1 MNRKNFFWTLRYSL
15 INITYFAAFCT
26 IHAYAAVYLLA
37 NGFSNTQVG
46 ILLAVANII
55 SAVFQPLIAGVID
68 KPGPLTN
75 RRFILISVLIIF
87 AGSLLLLFFN
97 ESKAFIFVIYAL
109 IYMIQFSYQPV
120 VLALN
125 FEYQKAGCPIYFGLA
140 RGLGSASFAVTS
152 AFIGG
157 FVERQGV
164 NVLLWVNIITMVL
177 SAVIVFTF
185 KKPKEAGST
194 SSGASAGSEATKTN
208 TSGSPTATAHNKIS
222 DFARTYPAF
231 MLFLVGT
238 ICFFFAHNMINDFMI
253 QIIRGL
259 GGGEKELGY
268 SNFLQAILELPVMAL
283 IGFVLKKIVSRK
295 LLVFSGAAF
304 FVKMIVLMTAGSM
317 AMYYFSQ
324 SFQLFAYAVFV
335 PAAAYYV
342 SETMEELDQ
351 VKGQAYITSAITIG
365 GVFSN
370 LISGV
375 ILDNLGINPMLLTGT
390 TVCGIGVVIAFIA
403 MKKLPHNTQKAVETE
418 VDENQPEIWDLYD
431 RNGNRTGETFVR
443 KPGNYKDIP
452 DGRYHLG
459 VDILALHEDGT
470 YLLTKRSDDK
480 DVYPGFWEAS
490 AGGAAKSGEEPLEA
504 ATRELLEETGLT
516 ADSME
521 LVNVLFKDSN
531 SHAMFYS
538 YLAHVSGDK
547 NRVTLQE
554 GETTAFK
561 WVDRQGFLEYVDSD
575 KSIVSHN
582 QRYEKY
588 IQSIR

>member
-1 MNRKNFFWTLRYSL
+1 MNRKPFLWTLRYSL

-46 ILLAVANII
+46 ILLAVANIV

-97 ESKAFIFVIYAL
+97 KSKAFIFAIYAL

-157 FVERQGV
+157 MVARQGV

-185 KKPKEAGST
+185 KKPEETGAGGSAVSEPAKT
-194 SSGASAGSEATKTN
+194 QVAASNDTAT
-208 TSGSPTATAHNKIS
+208 TAHNKIS
-222 DFARTYPAF
+222 DFAKTYPAF

-283 IGFVLKKIVSRK
+283 IGFVLKKIASRK

-304 FVKMIVLMTAGSM
+304 FIKMIILMAAGNM

-390 TVCGIGVVIAFIA
+390 TVCGLGVVIAFIA
-403 MKKLPHNTQKAVETE
+403 MKKLPHNTQKAVKVEAT
-418 VDENQPEIWDLYD
+418 ENQPEIWDLYD

-521 LVNVLFKDSN
+521 LVNVLFKDGG

-547 NRVTLQE
+547 NRVMLQE

-561 WVDRQGFLEYVDSD
+561 WVDRNGFLEYVDSD
-575 KSIVSHN
+575 KAIVSHN
-582 QRYEKY
+582 QRFAKY

>member
-1 MNRKNFFWTLRYSL
+1 MKRDNFFWTLRYSL

-26 IHAYAAVYLLA
+26 VHAYAAVYLLA
-37 NGFSNTQVG
+37 SGFTNTQVG
-46 ILLAVANII
+46 ILLALANII

-75 RRFILISVLIIF
+75 RRFILISVMLIL
-87 AGSLLLLFFN
+87 AGSVLLLFFHEN
-97 ESKAFIFVIYAL
+97 KVFIFIVYAL
-109 IYMIQFSYQPV
+109 IYLIQFSYQPV
-120 VLALN
+120 VLALS

-152 AFIGG
+152 AFVGG
-157 FVERQGV
+157 FVAKQGV
-164 NVLLWVNIITMVL
+164 NVLLYVNIVTMLL

-185 KKPKEAGST
+185 KKPA
-194 SSGASAGSEATKTN
+194 SSAASDAIGIEDGEGDVQKVQSEGASA
-208 TSGSPTATAHNKIS
+208 AHNNIS

-283 IGFVLKKIVSRK
+283 IGFVLKKIASRWM
-295 LLVFSGAAF
+295 LVFSGAAF
-304 FVKMIVLMTAGSM
+304 FVKMLVLMAAGNL
-317 AMYYFSQ
+317 ALYYFSQ

-375 ILDNLGINPMLLTGT
+375 ILDKLGISPMLLTGT
-390 TVCGIGVVIAFIA
+390 IVCGIGVIIAFVA
-403 MKKLPHNTQKAVETE
+403 MKKLPHNTQK
-418 VDENQPEIWDLYD
+418 
-431 RNGNRTGETFVR
+431 
-443 KPGNYKDIP
+443 K
-452 DGRYHLG
+452 
-459 VDILALHEDGT
+459 
-470 YLLTKRSDDK
+470 
-480 DVYPGFWEAS
+480 
-490 AGGAAKSGEEPLEA
+490 
-504 ATRELLEETGLT
+504 
-516 ADSME
+516 
-521 LVNVLFKDSN
+521 
-531 SHAMFYS
+531 
-538 YLAHVSGDK
+538 
-547 NRVTLQE
+547 
-554 GETTAFK
+554 
-561 WVDRQGFLEYVDSD
+561 
-575 KSIVSHN
+575 
-582 QRYEKY
+582 
-588 IQSIR
+588 